1 MVCYIEVIFFHQDV
15 SCLTCKLGQHDL
27 LLKSS
32 SQINMLGQMTQKENL
47 IYVICTN
54 FPWVGPMR
62 FSRVYSLKL
71 K

>member
-1 MVCYIEVIFFHQDV
+1 MVCYIEVIFFHQDI
-15 SCLTCKLGQHDL
+15 SRLTCKLGQYDL

-54 FPWVGPMR
+54 FPWVG
-62 FSRVYSLKL
+62 
-71 K
+71 